1 MGLEKG
7 KAALQS
13 GGVLMGRKLLFISK
27 YPDIIQ
33 EFLVAMDGKEVEID
47 IASNGIEA
55 ASQLKKNTYQIVVTG
70 LSLDGYNGEQII
82 TYLNKNCPNTVCI
95 IYTTTISPA
104 QLHFFINERSVF
116 RVFLRPVDFNKEFYA
131 ALEEAFEYY
140 DVRVANEQDEA
151 SRGIETEQKEKE
163 TVKIRQRIAGQNQMR
178 RMAGSYMKRLTA
190 LSLQEYANQL
200 TTEQKEEVKAL
211 EWKAAELCFGTGELQ
226 PENMVQAEMLV
237 EQVKEKIAEN
247 Q

>member
-1 MGLEKG
+1 M
-7 KAALQS
+7 S
-13 GGVLMGRKLLFISK
+13 RKLLFISK

-33 EFLVAMDGKEVEID
+33 EFLVAMDGKGVEID

-55 ASQLKKNTYQIVVTG
+55 ASLLKKNVYQVVVTG

-82 TYLNKNCPNTVCI
+82 TYLNKNFPNTVCI

-151 SRGIETEQKEKE
+151 SRGGEIEQKEKDI
-163 TVKIRQRIAGQNQMR
+163 VKIRE
-178 RMAGSYMKRLTA
+178 RMASQKRMWRGTDSYMKRLTA
-190 LSLQEYANQL
+190 FSLKEYADRL
-200 TTEQKEEVKAL
+200 DAGQKEEVKKL
-211 EWKAAELCFGTGELQ
+211 EWKAAELCFGTEEVQ
-226 PENMVQAEMLV
+226 PENIAQAELLV
-237 EQVKEKIAEN
+237 EQVKEKMLLEK
-247 Q
+247 

>member
-1 MGLEKG
+1 M
-7 KAALQS
+7 S
-13 GGVLMGRKLLFISK
+13 RKLLFISK

-55 ASQLKKNTYQIVVTG
+55 ASRLKKNVYQVVVTG

-82 TYLNKNCPNTVCI
+82 TYLNKNFPNTVCI

-116 RVFLRPVDFNKEFYA
+116 RVFLRPVDFNKEFYT

-151 SRGIETEQKEKE
+151 NRGAEAEQKEKE
-163 TVKIRQRIAGQNQMR
+163 TIKIRQRTARQEQMR
-178 RMAGSYMKRLTA
+178 RMAGGYMKRLTA
-190 LSLQEYANQL
+190 ISSPRGRAIS
-200 TTEQKEEVKAL
+200 
-211 EWKAAELCFGTGELQ
+211 W
-226 PENMVQAEMLV
+226 
-237 EQVKEKIAEN
+237 
-247 Q
+247 

>member
-1 MGLEKG
+1 M
-7 KAALQS
+7 S
-13 GGVLMGRKLLFISK
+13 RKLLFISK

-33 EFLVAMDGKEVEID
+33 EFLVAMDEKEVEID

-55 ASQLKKNTYQIVVTG
+55 ASLLKKNVYQVVVTG

-82 TYLNKNCPNTVCI
+82 TYLNKNFPNTVCI

-116 RVFLRPVDFNKEFYA
+116 RVFLRPVDFHKEFYT

-151 SRGIETEQKEKE
+151 SRGAQVEQKEKE
-163 TVKIRQRIAGQNQMR
+163 IVNIQQRIARQGQMR
-178 RMAGSYMKRLTA
+178 RGAGNYMKRLMA
-190 LSLQEYANQL
+190 LSLQEYGKQL
-200 TTEQKEEVKAL
+200 SAEQKEKTKAL
-211 EWKAAELCFGTGELQ
+211 EWKTVDLCFGADELK
-226 PENMVQAEMLV
+226 PENIEKAEV
-237 EQVKEKIAEN
+237 IANEVKEAVH
-247 Q
+247 

>member
-1 MGLEKG
+1 M
-7 KAALQS
+7 S
-13 GGVLMGRKLLFISK
+13 RKLLFISK

-33 EFLVAMDGKEVEID
+33 EFLGAMDGKEVEID
-47 IASNGIEA
+47 TASNGIEA
-55 ASQLKKNTYQIVVTG
+55 ASRLKKNIYQVVVTG

-82 TYLNKNCPNTVCI
+82 TYLNKNFPNTVCI

-116 RVFLRPVDFNKEFYA
+116 RVFLRPVDFNKEFYT

-151 SRGIETEQKEKE
+151 NRGAEAEQKGKETE
-163 TVKIRQRIAGQNQMR
+163 KIRQRMARQKQMR
-178 RMAGSYMKRLTA
+178 RMAGNYMKRLTG

-200 TTEQKEEVKAL
+200 SAEQKQEIKAL
-211 EWKAAELCFGTGELQ
+211 EWKAVDLCFGTDEIE
-226 PENMVQAEMLV
+226 PENMEKAETLIIKVKKAVQ
-237 EQVKEKIAEN
+237 
-247 Q
+247 

>member
-1 MGLEKG
+1 M
-7 KAALQS
+7 S
-13 GGVLMGRKLLFISK
+13 RKLLFISK

-47 IASNGIEA
+47 IASNGIET
-55 ASQLKKNTYQIVVTG
+55 ASRLKKNVYQVVVTG

-82 TYLNKNCPNTVCI
+82 TYLNKNFPNTVCI

-116 RVFLRPVDFNKEFYA
+116 RVFLRPVDFNKEFYT

-151 SRGIETEQKEKE
+151 NRGAEAEQKEKE
-163 TVKIRQRIAGQNQMR
+163 TIKIRQRTARQEQMR
-178 RMAGSYMKRLTA
+178 RMAGGYMKRLTA
-190 LSLQEYANQL
+190 ISLQEYANRL
-200 TTEQKEEVKAL
+200 SAEQKEEVKAL
-211 EWKAAELCFGTGELQ
+211 EWETVGLCFGTDELQ
-226 PENMVQAEMLV
+226 PENMEKAEMLT
-237 EQVKEKIAEN
+237 QKVKEAVR
-247 Q
+247 